1 MFNYYPNATPEE
13 QLNLWYNGNKDE
25 VVLAKYLEAVYQ
37 EFYDK
42 GYEEGYDYAYNRQF
56 DVGYD
61 LGSERDE

>member
-1 MFNYYPNATPEE
+1 MITYFPNATPEE
-13 QLNLWYNGNKDE
+13 QLNLWYNGNEEE
-25 VVLAKYLEAVYQ
+25 VVLAKYLEAGYQ

-42 GYEEGYDYAYNRQF
+42 GYDYAYNRQF